1 MLLNFGAG
9 HTKVSGNSEVSKLA
23 TKALYQQW
31 NEPLSFDKL
40 VRTLGAEITDYKDE
54 ADFDFSLEHL
64 EKDSFLKLFE

>member
-1 MLLNFGAG
+1 
-9 HTKVSGNSEVSKLA
+9 
-23 TKALYQQW
+23 LYQQW
-31 NEPLSFDKL
+31 NEPLSFDRL